1 MLLTK
6 KFDQLLCID
15 KMSNAPSTQDVCLIC
30 ASFIHASVVCPHVDK
45 SNCAIEQVNTTQEF
59 PPHNNPYS
67 NT

>member
-1 MLLTK
+1 
-6 KFDQLLCID
+6 
-15 KMSNAPSTQDVCLIC
+15 MSNAPSTQDVCLIC